1 MSFCPQCQTISPL
14 VIMGACLEAANRF
27 YKCSTCW
34 MLSSHSVYLDTAN
47 CNLQTTCY
55 FDVVLVLKW
64 CLEIWKGISP
74 SCFSVCSYRQN
85 QSVMLWKWLLWFD
98 KHVERKIECSK
109 QGWWLKM
116 IVTMMMII
124 IVKVMMRV
132 ITDCGG
138 GWEEKQLLTFQ
149 SELSAKLSKADLMP
163 VDKPSAGGSKLKAPV
178 LPPLTEKR
186 GQEERNNDWDEKSGL
201 KERSQSLR
209 VWRRDKK
216 MARKIK
222 TQAAKKQ
229 PLSRTPLWKP
239 LLSQNPPFWSYSTYI
254 TRLWSYTRR
263 ASKPPPPSSL
273 ETTFPN
279 PWMLGWRIVHPP
291 VWAVII

>member
-1 MSFCPQCQTISPL
+1 MISPL

-34 MLSSHSVYLDTAN
+34 MLSSQSVYLETAN

-85 QSVMLWKWLLWFD
+85 QSVMLWKWLCFD
-98 KHVERKIECSK
+98 LTSMLKERKIECSK

-116 IVTMMMII
+116 MAIAMMMMMII
-124 IVKVMMRV
+124 IAKVMMRV

-178 LPPLTEKR
+178 PPLTEKMGAR
-186 GQEERNNDWDEKSGL
+186 RKEQWLRWKEWIEGEITKTKSL
-201 KERSQSLR
+201 KKR
-209 VWRRDKK
+209 
-216 MARKIK
+216 
-222 TQAAKKQ
+222 
-229 PLSRTPLWKP
+229 
-239 LLSQNPPFWSYSTYI
+239 
-254 TRLWSYTRR
+254 
-263 ASKPPPPSSL
+263 
-273 ETTFPN
+273 
-279 PWMLGWRIVHPP
+279 
-291 VWAVII
+291 

>member
-1 MSFCPQCQTISPL
+1 MISPL

-34 MLSSHSVYLDTAN
+34 MLSSHSVYLQTAN

-74 SCFSVCSYRQN
+74 SCFPVCSYRQN
-85 QSVMLWKWLLWFD
+85 QPVMLWQWLLWFD
-98 KHVERKIECSK
+98 KHVERKTECSK

-116 IVTMMMII
+116 IATMMMII

-178 LPPLTEKR
+178 LPPLTGKR

-216 MARKIK
+216 NGE
-222 TQAAKKQ
+222 KKKN
-229 PLSRTPLWKP
+229 T
-239 LLSQNPPFWSYSTYI
+239 
-254 TRLWSYTRR
+254 
-263 ASKPPPPSSL
+263 
-273 ETTFPN
+273 
-279 PWMLGWRIVHPP
+279 GG
-291 VWAVII
+291 